1 MNSNNDFI
9 LLKRVNIFNEYINQY
24 VVSLIPSVHRDI
36 KIHLLAES
44 YNLLKNLYE
53 AIYNKGNIRNKYIIE
68 LLVCISLI
76 DSLLGSIMKYNKD
89 KHIIKAISLL
99 TDIKNMTYAWKANI
113 SEKEDK

>member
-9 LLKRVNIFNEYINQY
+9 LLKRVNLFNDYINQY

-36 KIHLLAES
+36 KIHLLDES

-76 DSLLGSIMKYNKD
+76 DSC
-89 KHIIKAISLL
+89 
-99 TDIKNMTYAWKANI
+99 
-113 SEKEDK
+113 